1 MQLGSKQ
8 YPDLKLDKLACEAS
22 RALGKSGQL
31 ESWAFPPDCC
41 LQIPDLGQW
50 GGGWGAVE
58 GGCRRLNGVSVAS
71 PGLKT
76 SIAFLLPG
84 PGIGPQGAEDLA

>member
-50 GGGWGAVE
+50 GGGWGGARS
-58 GGCRRLNGVSVAS
+58 GGGVPKTQWCVCCQPWTEDLNSV
-71 PGLKT
+71 
-76 SIAFLLPG
+76 SIARSWNWAPG
-84 PGIGPQGAEDLA
+84 S

>member
-31 ESWAFPPDCC
+31 ESWAFPPPPPDCC

-50 GGGWGAVE
+50 GGGGAQWRGSAEDSMV
-58 GGCRRLNGVSVAS
+58 C
-71 PGLKT
+71 
-76 SIAFLLPG
+76 LLP
-84 PGIGPQGAEDLA
+84 ALD